1 MKRLLIHLQVLLIKF
16 KRWFYQIKRVMQVN
30 VLFEFAAVFNV
41 DHVINV
47 VKGQKFSLET
57 DVDQKSQ
64 WFTDNDPVLT
74 LKVAGS
80 NAEVEA
86 LEIGTSTVLILNPDF
101 SVIKKLVINV
111 VDEIKHQ
118 ATSLN
123 LVAGEPVLK

>member
-1 MKRLLIHLQVLLIKF
+1 
-16 KRWFYQIKRVMQVN
+16 MQVN